1 MGNPPRALAFRQLRF
16 SAFWFIPILLVIGW
30 GRAAE
35 VPSIEEGEND
45 SLAMEDPGS
54 QDRIVRRIHPKS
66 PPPPRQED
74 IPPTSTLFSLELEDG
89 LWYVTIEDDAS
100 NSEVSCQTNCCQ
112 QTRYVV

>member
-100 NSEVSCQTNCCQ
+100 NSEVSCQTN
-112 QTRYVV
+112 